1 MVGNVSYALGIYGT
15 KQRLY
20 RLYTVQCSFYMSLQ
34 GGGGL
39 ARVEIGGVAAFLRP
53 GQDFVRQ
60 HWGVRSAEG
69 GRIQLGGRGVKYV
82 EIFGGVKDFR
92 VIENVKVEEEGGG
105 VVGDD
110 VRRARRLG
118 KVGAADDL

>member
-1 MVGNVSYALGIYGT
+1 MVGNVSCALCIYGT

-39 ARVEIGGVAAFLRP
+39 ARVEVGGSGRVPASRARLRSSTL
-53 GQDFVRQ
+53 GSEVR
-60 HWGVRSAEG
+60 GGGPDSAG
-69 GRIQLGGRGVKYV
+69 GWGVKYV
-82 EIFGGVKDFR
+82 GIFGGVKDFR
-92 VIENVKVEEEGGG
+92 VVENVKVEEEGG
-105 VVGDD
+105 
-110 VRRARRLG
+110 ARRLG